1 MALCLCRRKRESADL
16 GRVHEMRKYIAG
28 LISLIILATG
38 MLAGTASADN
48 KKVETYK
55 DDETGETYVD
65 EYNYTTGQVTQTVTD
80 SNGNVEVYTYS
91 IEQVNDNTNTTTD
104 SSPSTTSDETV
115 KNPDGSI
122 TVVSKDQ
129 TDADYSDVDTS
140 NTDVSSEDSSSGGLT
155 QEEWEARMA
164 KAISANGSVTE
175 TVYRDANGN
184 IWPVQ
189 VEYMG
194 LGRSSVIVNGE
205 RCLVPTSS
213 LTWVTDA
220 PDNKLLAVVTTE
232 KQSYVTMRA
241 KKSQKA
247 FVMSHCEKCQVLRVI
262 STGKTWTMV
271 DCNGMRGYVLT
282 NGLTFYDNA
291 PKDYVTG
298 MVTFR
303 GKTTSRNMIHVR
315 SGTTGTA
322 RQLQEFS
329 CGTPLTIFSR
339 NDKWCEVD
347 VGGWHAYIK
356 SEFVTMDEGAVLAAA
371 DPEYSE

>member
-1 MALCLCRRKRESADL
+1 MK
-16 GRVHEMRKYIAG
+16 KYIAG
-28 LISLIILATG
+28 LMSLIILAAG
-38 MLAGTASADN
+38 LLAGTASADN

-55 DDETGETYVD
+55 DSETGETYVD
-65 EYNYTTGQVTQTVTD
+65 EYNYTTGVVTTTVTD
-80 SNGNVEVYTYS
+80 ANGNVEVYTNT
-91 IEQVNDNTNTTTD
+91 IEEVSDNTGTTTN
-104 SSPSTTSDETV
+104 SSPGTTSSDTV

-129 TDADYSDVDTS
+129 TDADYSNVDTS
-140 NTDVSSEDSSSGGLT
+140 NNNISSDDSSSGGLT

-213 LTWVTDA
+213 LTWVTNA
-220 PDNKLLAVVTTE
+220 PDNKLLAVVSTE

-241 KKSQKA
+241 KKSQKS
-247 FVMSHCEKCQVLRVI
+247 FVMNHCEKCQVMRVI

-282 NGLTFYDNA
+282 SGLTFYDND
-291 PKDYVTG
+291 PKEYVTG
-298 MVTFR
+298 VVTFR
-303 GKTTSRNMIHVR
+303 GKTTSRNTIHIR
-315 SGTTGTA
+315 SGITGSA

-329 CGTPLTIFSR
+329 CGTPLTIFSK
-339 NDKWCEVD
+339 NEKWCEVD

-356 SEFVTMDEGAVLAAA
+356 SEFVTMDEGAVLAVA
-371 DPEYSE
+371 DFDYNE

>member
-1 MALCLCRRKRESADL
+1 MKR
-16 GRVHEMRKYIAG
+16 YIAG
-28 LISLIILATG
+28 LMGLILLAVG

-48 KKVETYK
+48 IVRTTWK
-55 DDETGETYVD
+55 DDETGDTYVD
-65 EYNYTTGQVTQTVTD
+65 EFNYTTNQATTTVTD
-80 SNGNVEVYTYS
+80 AKGNVESYTYS
-91 IEQVNDNTNTTTD
+91 IESVSDNTNTNTTTG
-104 SSPSTTSDETV
+104 SSPSSTSNETV
-115 KNPDGSI
+115 KNADGSI

-129 TDADYSDVDTS
+129 TDADYSNVDTS
-140 NTDVSSEDSSSGGLT
+140 NSNTTSEDSSSSGGLT

-164 KAISANGSVTE
+164 KAISANGSLTE

-205 RCLVPTSS
+205 KCLVPTSS

-241 KKSQKA
+241 KKSQKS
-247 FVMSHCEKCQVLRVI
+247 FVMNHCEKCQVMRVI

-282 NGLTFYDNA
+282 SGLTFYDNA
-291 PKDYVTG
+291 PKEYVAG
-298 MVTFR
+298 VVTFR
-303 GKTTSRNMIHVR
+303 GKTTSRNMIHIR
-315 SGTTGTA
+315 SGTTGSS

-339 NDKWCEVD
+339 SDKWCEVD

-356 SEFVTMDEGAVLAAA
+356 SEFVTMDEGAVLAAV